1 MLTTVPS
8 LSTDGLS
15 APFFSL
21 FSSRDLGTTEFD
33 ASSPELSINLEQ
45 PFLITLYHND
55 CSDEL
60 AGGMVSREPIG
71 LERRMMEQ
79 TGSVVGDLFS
89 TR

>member
-33 ASSPELSINLEQ
+33 ASSPELSINLEL
-45 PFLITLYHND
+45 PFLITLYHNN

-60 AGGMVSREPIG
+60 AGGMVSREPMG
-71 LERRMMEQ
+71 LERRVVEQ
-79 TGSVVGDLFS
+79 IRSIVGDLFS
-89 TR
+89 ME